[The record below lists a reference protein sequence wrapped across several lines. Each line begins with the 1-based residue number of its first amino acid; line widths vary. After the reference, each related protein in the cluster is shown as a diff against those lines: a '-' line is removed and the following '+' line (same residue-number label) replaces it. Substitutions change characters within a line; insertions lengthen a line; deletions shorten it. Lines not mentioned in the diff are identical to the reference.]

1 MICFTRLTAPLLFA
15 QAAASPEWRLRWDW
29 NWSTWVTVLAILAA
43 AIWVGLFYFL
53 EKSNAGRGVRTVLA
67 GLRLTALALALLM
80 FAQPAVE
87 WFQQG
92 RPRLVLLVDHSASM
106 DTFDSYPEEKAEVSR
121 LASWQKLLTDGKQ
134 PLIDQWSSDY
144 QLDVVM
150 FDERIKQL
158 ISPETSF
165 SENLLAFEAAGKV
178 INGGT
183 RLGDAIDFALRELP
197 GKLPV
202 AIIVMTDG
210 IATEGQTLQQA
221 AHRARRLRV
230 PLYTVAIGSDRLR
243 PDIAVENLVVEE
255 VVFPGDRL
263 QVEATVRANGYEGKT
278 VEVILRD
285 TASSVLARTQL
296 KLPAD
301 ETPKHV
307 RLAIR
312 PNKPGDL
319 ELELSIKSMDDET
332 NVENN
337 SARQIVEVSDEKIKV
352 LLVQSQPSY
361 EYRALKSLLER
372 DPAVELHVVLQ
383 EADADYPSVD
393 DTALAAF
400 PSSEQ
405 RLFAYDVLL
414 LGDVDPG
421 LLPRSVWPLVQ
432 RFVTD
437 HGGGLVGIAG
447 PRFMPFAFRGI
458 RSLETLLPMSLESL
472 NPLRSQIGGVETFA
486 VTPTALGWRAP
497 SLQLGET
504 RDESQQIWQGLPA
517 VSWML
522 RLEEVKPGAQV
533 LAENLGLT
541 NRQGK
546 PLPVILR
553 HYVGAGEVL
562 FHATDETWRWR
573 WRTDDRYFA
582 RYWGQVVRRL
592 GRGRLA
598 VGRQGVQLSADR
610 LLYEPGEPVQLQ
622 ARFRNPS
629 QAPVEDDQL
638 VVQLQ
643 GATGPLR
650 QINLQRR
657 LGRRGLFAST
667 LEDLPPSSYEMQII
681 SPHLPGPAE
690 VSRFEIRQ
698 PPRELANVVVNRQ
711 GLSEASGISGGKS
724 YTLATASQLTEDLPQ
739 PQRKTLAA
747 MAPRQLWNTH
757 ASLALFVI
765 VLAAEWILR
774 SRYGM
779 L

>member
-1 MICFTRLTAPLLFA
+1 MICFSLLSVPLLLA
-15 QAAASPEWRLRWDW
+15 QAAQHEWRLRLIWD
-29 NWSTWVTVLAILAA
+29 WSTWTTVLAIIAA
-43 AIWVGLFYFL
+43 AIWVAFFYFQ
-53 EKSNAGRGVRTVLA
+53 EKSTAGRGIRTVLA

-92 RPRLVLLVDHSASM
+92 RPRLVLLVDNSASM
-106 DTFDSYPEEKAEVSR
+106 DTLDPSPQGQAEVSR
-121 LASWQKLLTDGKQ
+121 LASWQKLLTAGKQ
-134 PLIDQWSSDY
+134 PLIEQWSSGY
-144 QLDVVM
+144 QLDVIT
-150 FDERIKQL
+150 FNEQIKQL
-158 ISPETSF
+158 INPEISF
-165 SENLLAFEAAGKV
+165 STQLLAFKAADKAP
-178 INGGT
+178 NGGT
-183 RLGDAIDFALRELP
+183 RLGDVLDYALRELP
-197 GKLPV
+197 GEPPV
-202 AIIVMTDG
+202 AIVVMTDG
-210 IATEGQTLQQA
+210 IATQGQTLQQA

-230 PLYTVAIGSDRLR
+230 PIYTVAIGSDRLR
-243 PDIAVENLVVEE
+243 PDIAVENLLVEE

-263 QVEATVRANGYEGKT
+263 QVEATIRASGYEGET
-278 VEVILRD
+278 VEVILQD
-285 TASSVLARTQL
+285 TAAGVLARTQL

-307 RLAIR
+307 CLAIR
-312 PNKPGDL
+312 PDKPGKLKL
-319 ELELSIKSMDDET
+319 ELFIKPQGDESNT
-332 NVENN
+332 ENN
-337 SARQIVEVSDEKIKV
+337 FVHQTVEVRDEKIKV

-393 DTALAAF
+393 NAALAAF

-405 RLFAYDVLL
+405 GLFAYDVLL

-458 RSLETLLPMSLESL
+458 RSLEALLPMSLESL
-472 NPLRSQIGGVETFA
+472 NPLRSQMSGVETYA
-486 VTPTALGWRAP
+486 VTPTALGWRTP

-504 RDESQQIWQGLPA
+504 SVESQQIWEALPR

-533 LAENLGLT
+533 LAEHSGQI
-541 NRQGK
+541 NRQEK

-598 VGRQGVQLSADR
+598 IGRQGVQLTSDR
-610 LLYEPGEPVQLQ
+610 SQYEPGETVELR
-622 ARFRNPS
+622 ARFRNPA
-629 QAPVEDDQL
+629 QAPAEDDQL

-643 GATGPLR
+643 GAIGPPH

-657 LGRRGLFAST
+657 LGRRGLFTAT
-667 LEDLPPSSYEMQII
+667 LDDLPPSSYEMQII
-681 SPHLPGPAE
+681 SPDLPGPAE

-698 PPRELANVVVNRQ
+698 PPRELANVVVNRKD
-711 GLSEASGISGGKS
+711 LSEAAEITGGKS
-724 YTLATASQLTEDLPQ
+724 YTLANVSRLTNDLPQ
-739 PQRKTLAA
+739 PQRKTLVTIP
-747 MAPRQLWNTH
+747 PRQLWNTH
-757 ASLALFVI
+757 AILALFVI

-774 SRYGM
+774 RRYGM